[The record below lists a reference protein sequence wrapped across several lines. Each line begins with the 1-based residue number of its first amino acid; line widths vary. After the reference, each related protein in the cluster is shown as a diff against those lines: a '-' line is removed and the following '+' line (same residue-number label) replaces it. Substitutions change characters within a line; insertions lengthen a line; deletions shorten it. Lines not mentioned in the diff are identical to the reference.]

1 MMMIRPKPGPSIVLR
16 RSSTAPGGG
25 QFGTLCCARS
35 RRVIT
40 SLPLII
46 PVIPSTSRTYGS
58 LARMVTREVLGS
70 GLRLIT
76 ETMPHVR
83 SVSIGVWLTRGSR
96 QDPGERAGIAH
107 VVEHMLFKGTASRTA
122 EDIAQAVDSI
132 GGQLDAFTAKEYAAY
147 YIKVLD
153 EHLPLAVDL
162 LSDIVMNPKFE
173 PEDLEREK
181 KVILEEIKM
190 VEDTPDDLVHELF
203 TQQFWEGHPL
213 GRPILGSKE
222 TVEALAQTSLRDYF
236 HGAYAAPNMIVS
248 AAGNLDHA
256 QLRQLVSTAFATL
269 PSQGEPFTEEAP
281 TVKSTVLT
289 RTKEL
294 EQSHI
299 CLGTNSYPQNH
310 DDRYVSYILNS
321 LLGGSMSSRLFQNV
335 REKRGLAYSVF
346 SGLSAYRD
354 AGNITIY
361 AGCAADAVEEVIDL
375 CVEEL
380 RGLKRTPVPD
390 AELMRAK
397 DHLKG
402 SLMLSLENT
411 ASRMSHLARQ
421 EIYFERHFG
430 LDETLAG
437 VQRVT
442 SADVQRVARDLFAN
456 GSLAATVVGPLPQD
470 VTRAQLDLG

>member
-1 MMMIRPKPGPSIVLR
+1 MVVRDVLDN
-16 RSSTAPGGG
+16 
-25 QFGTLCCARS
+25 
-35 RRVIT
+35 
-40 SLPLII
+40 
-46 PVIPSTSRTYGS
+46 
-58 LARMVTREVLGS
+58 

-83 SVSIGVWLTRGSR
+83 SVTIGVWLMRGSR
-96 QDPGERAGIAH
+96 HESDDRSGIAH
-107 VVEHMLFKGTASRTA
+107 FVEHMLFKGTDTRTA
-122 EDIAQAVDSI
+122 EDIAQAIDSI
-132 GGQLDAFTAKEYAAY
+132 GGQLDAFTAKEYASY

-153 EHLPLAVDL
+153 DHLPLAVDL
-162 LSDIVMNPKFE
+162 LADIVLRPAFSADE
-173 PEDLEREK
+173 IEREK

-203 TQQFWEGHPL
+203 TQHFWEGHPL

-222 TVEALAQTSLRDYF
+222 TVESFTGEILLRYF
-236 HGAYAAPNMIVS
+236 RGAYVAKNMIIS
-248 AAGNLDHA
+248 AAGNLEHA
-256 QLRQLVSTAFATL
+256 RVRELVESAFGALAST
-269 PSQGEPFTEEAP
+269 GEPLSADAP
-281 TVKSTVLT
+281 TVVPQVIT

-310 DDRYVSYILNS
+310 EDRYVSYIMNTV
-321 LLGGSMSSRLFQNV
+321 LGGSMSSRLFQNV
-335 REKRGLAYSVF
+335 REKRGLAYAVF

-361 AGCAADAVEEVIDL
+361 AGCANEAVGEVIDL

-380 RGLKRTPVPD
+380 RGMKRGPVPD
-390 AELMRAK
+390 TELRRAK

-421 EIYFERHFG
+421 EIYFDRHFG

-437 VQRVT
+437 VERVT
-442 SADVQRVARDLFAN
+442 DFDVQRVAQDLFAN
-456 GSLAATVVGPLPQD
+456 GSLAATVLGPAFPEIN
-470 VTRAQLDLG
+470 RARIDLG

>member
-1 MMMIRPKPGPSIVLR
+1 MSDLSDPTRTH
-16 RSSTAPGGG
+16 SSK
-25 QFGTLCCARS
+25 LD
-35 RRVIT
+35 
-40 SLPLII
+40 
-46 PVIPSTSRTYGS
+46 STPP
-58 LARMVTREVLGS
+58 MVVREVLDN

-76 ETMPHVR
+76 ESMPQVR
-83 SVSIGVWLTRGSR
+83 SVTIGVWLTRGSR
-96 QDPGERAGIAH
+96 HESDAQGGIAH
-107 VVEHMLFKGTASRTA
+107 FVEHMLFKGTDTRSA
-122 EDIAQAVDSI
+122 EDIAQAIDSI
-132 GGQLDAFTAKEYAAY
+132 GGQLDAFTAKEYAGY

-153 EHLPLAVDL
+153 EHLPLAVEL
-162 LSDIVMNPKFE
+162 LSDIVMRPAFVE
-173 PEDLEREK
+173 EEVGREK

-203 TQQFWEGHPL
+203 TQHFWEGHPL

-222 TVEALAQTSLRDYF
+222 TVEAFTGTSLRDYF
-236 HGAYAAPNMIVS
+236 RGAYVAPNMIVS
-248 AAGNLDHA
+248 AAGNLEHA
-256 QLRQLVSTAFATL
+256 HVKDIVGEAFGSLAARGEATVQR
-269 PSQGEPFTEEAP
+269 PP
-281 TVKSTVLT
+281 TVKPSVLL

-299 CLGTNSYPQNH
+299 CLGTNSYQQNH

-321 LLGGSMSSRLFQNV
+321 VLGGSMSSRLFQNV

-346 SGLSAYRD
+346 SGMSAYRD
-354 AGNITIY
+354 AGNMTIY

-375 CVEEL
+375 SVEEL
-380 RGLKRTPVPD
+380 RGLKRTPVPED
-390 AELMRAK
+390 ELKRAK

-421 EIYFERHFG
+421 EIYFDRHFS

-442 SADVQRVARDLFAN
+442 AGDIQRVARDLLSN
-456 GSLAATVVGPLPQD
+456 GSLAVTVLGPKTPDLPPE
-470 VTRAQLDLG
+470 RLDLG